1 MSSSRSTIDEFSQTR
16 YFDFLKTPFD
26 GLSDR
31 LRHQVLPAWKAE
43 LDRKGLGSI
52 TDPSYNPLPDTPSRE
67 YRLRD
72 IDRRERD
79 RAFALFAQQED
90 DYLRYF
96 TDVCPDRQLL

>member
-1 MSSSRSTIDEFSQTR
+1 MSSSRSTLDNEFSQTR

-31 LRHQVLPAWKAE
+31 LRYQVLPAWKAE

-52 TDPSYNPLPDTPSRE
+52 TDPSYHPLPSKPLRE

-72 IDRRERD
+72 IDRREKD
-79 RAFALFAQQED
+79 RAFSLFAQQED
-90 DYLRYF
+90 DYL
-96 TDVCPDRQLL
+96 